1 MATKPLAALITRLA
15 RRVRCSV
22 AIIASSQDALMKTVL
37 ICHDGAHLDQVGLA
51 RWMGSFTD
59 LAGIIVLRESKQR
72 MWQRVRKEIQRSG
85 LLRFADVA
93 AFRLYYRMF
102 LAQRDRA
109 WEEAELT
116 RLKQQYPESQTAPRI
131 CYTNSP
137 NSSEARAFLKE
148 IAPDLMIA
156 RCKTLLKPEV
166 FSIPRH
172 GTFVLHPGMCP
183 EYRNAHGCF
192 WALAN
197 GEPEKVA
204 VTLLR
209 IDTGVDTGPVYGY
222 FSCNFDSLNDS
233 HIVIQTK
240 AVTANLDAI
249 RLKLEEIVAGSASA
263 ITTQGRHTAVWG
275 QPWLTKYFAWKR
287 SAQRI
292 HHASCHPALS

>member
-1 MATKPLAALITRLA
+1 
-15 RRVRCSV
+15 
-22 AIIASSQDALMKTVL
+22 MKTVL
-37 ICHDGAHLDQVGLA
+37 ICHDGARLDEIGLA
-51 RWMGSFTD
+51 RWMSSFSE
-59 LAGIIVLRESKQR
+59 LAGVLVLREPGKR
-72 MWQRVRKEIQRSG
+72 MWQRVRKEIQRNG
-85 LLRFADVA
+85 LLRIADVA
-93 AFRLYYRMF
+93 AFRLYYRLF

-109 WEEAELT
+109 WEEAELA
-116 RLKQQYPESQTAPRI
+116 RLTQQFPESLTTPCV
-131 CYTNSP
+131 CYANSP
-137 NSSEARAFLKE
+137 NSPEAREFLRDV
-148 IAPDLMIA
+148 APDLMIA

-166 FSIPRH
+166 FSIPPL
-172 GTFVLHPGMCP
+172 GTYVLHPGMCP

-209 IDTGVDTGPVYGY
+209 IDAGVDTGPVYGY
-222 FSCNFDSLNDS
+222 FSCDFNSFNDS

-249 RLKLEEIVAGSASA
+249 RLRLEEIVAETAQA
-263 ITTQGRHTAVWG
+263 IPTQGRHTAVWG

-292 HHASCHPALS
+292 NHASCHPALS

>member
-1 MATKPLAALITRLA
+1 
-15 RRVRCSV
+15 
-22 AIIASSQDALMKTVL
+22 MKTVL
-37 ICHDGAHLDQVGLA
+37 ICHDGARLDQIGLA
-51 RWMGSFTD
+51 RWMSSFSD
-59 LAGIIVLRESKQR
+59 LVGIIVLRESKQR
-72 MWQRVRKEIQRSG
+72 IKQRVRKEIQRSG

-93 AFRLYYRMF
+93 AFRLFYRLF

-109 WEEAELT
+109 WEEAELQ
-116 RLKQQYPESQTAPRI
+116 RLIQQYPESKAAPRI
-131 CYTNSP
+131 CYANSP
-137 NSSEARAFLKE
+137 NSPEVREFLKQ

-156 RCKTLLKPEV
+156 RCKTLLKPDL
-166 FSIPRH
+166 FSIPPR
-172 GTFVLHPGMCP
+172 GTYVLHPGMCP

-197 GEPEKVA
+197 GESEKVA

-209 IDTGVDTGPVYGY
+209 IDAGVDTGPVYGY
-222 FSCNFDSLNDS
+222 FSYNFDSLNDS

-249 RLKLEEIVAGSASA
+249 RLKLEEIVAGTASA
-263 ITTQGRHTAVWG
+263 IPTQGRHTAVWG

-292 HHASCHPALS
+292 NHASCHPALS